1 MFNYQIS
8 SLSHNNDYSEY
19 ILPVHLINYITPFVD
34 KKCEIDPIKNT
45 IEAES
50 SKKTEV
56 SMTQFLCFTGRPCFY
71 YPLLSRLKKK
81 AKLVETLLA
90 TVS

>member
-1 MFNYQIS
+1 MSVPCGISASWVEKVFYGLWLLSLFRNY
-8 SLSHNNDYSEY
+8 
-19 ILPVHLINYITPFVD
+19 FVD